1 MEFLLSFFEMSS
13 QESGI
18 VILVKLNNIPTFVTN
33 IFKLYE
39 YWALGDSGEKN
50 QRAMLL
56 SI

>member
-1 MEFLLSFFEMSS
+1 MSS

-39 YWALGDSGEKN
+39 YWALGDSGEKK